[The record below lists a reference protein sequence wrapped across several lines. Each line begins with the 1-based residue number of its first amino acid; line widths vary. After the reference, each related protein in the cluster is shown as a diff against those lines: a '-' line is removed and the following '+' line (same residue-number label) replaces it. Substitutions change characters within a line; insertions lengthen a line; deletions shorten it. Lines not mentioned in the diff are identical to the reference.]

1 VLLRESLCE
10 ICPSSFSGSSLRLLI
25 DFLRV
30 GKFMV
35 NEFFN
40 LADTFSITVV
50 ALAGIFIVLGAIE
63 NSIGL

>member
-1 VLLRESLCE
+1 
-10 ICPSSFSGSSLRLLI
+10 
-25 DFLRV
+25 
-30 GKFMV
+30 MV

-50 ALAGIFIVLGAIE
+50 ALAGIFIVLVAIE